1 MINAEERI
9 TTVERRVDN
18 LETKFEMFMQEMRD
32 FKTEMRDRD
41 NQRATEIMEMRQKHD
56 ADMKDMNQRFYAKM
70 DAMDTKIDGISKH
83 VQNLTVAAIVGIG
96 AAVAGIG
103 AIAVTVIYSVLTR

>member
-1 MINAEERI
+1 M
-9 TTVERRVDN
+9 TN
-18 LETKFEMFMQEMRD
+18 LEIKVDRLDERVSALEQRVTETTTNVNNLIAEMRD
-32 FKTEMRDRD
+32 FKTEMRQQ
-41 NQRATEIMEMRQKHD
+41 NKMRAEEIMEMRQKHD
-56 ADMKDMNQRFYAKM
+56 ADMKEIR
-70 DAMDTKIDGISKH
+70 TSIDGMGKH